1 MFNWMEAGYSSDS
14 RIAGERNSPLPN
26 SSLVS
31 RVHKIDFHI
40 FPCLI
45 LI

>member
-14 RIAGERNSPLPN
+14 RIAGEHSSSLPH
-26 SSLVS
+26 SLLVS
-31 RVHKIDFHI
+31 RVHKIDSHI